1 LVYVIVG
8 VAAGAVARFTRSS
21 RSSLA
26 GMLGTGGA
34 GGAAGGVL
42 ANLLFDERISL
53 DLIGVAG
60 AAILALVAVLVIRIS
75 DEREGRI
82 PTEDGP

>member
-8 VAAGAVARFTRSS
+8 VAAGALARFTRSS
-21 RSSLA
+21 SSSLA

-42 ANLLFDERISL
+42 ANLLFDERIAL

-60 AAILALVAVLVIRIS
+60 AAILSLVAVLVIRIS

-82 PTEDGP
+82 PNGDGS

>member
-1 LVYVIVG
+1 MIVG
-8 VAAGAVARFTRSS
+8 VVAGALARFTRASN
-21 RSSLA
+21 SSLV

-42 ANLLFDERISL
+42 ANLLVDERISL
-53 DLIGVAG
+53 DVIGVSG
-60 AAILALVAVLVIRIS
+60 AAILSLVVVLVIRIS

-82 PTEDGP
+82 PNGDGT